1 MIHQMQIML
10 KAARMYIKQAH
21 DGPPTTA
28 EPLTRSAAVQAPTML
43 LEATLQQANPA
54 AVNH

>member
-28 EPLTRSAAVQAPTML
+28 EPLTRSAAVQAPTVL
-43 LEATLQQANPA
+43 LKATLQQQTPRR
-54 AVNH
+54 